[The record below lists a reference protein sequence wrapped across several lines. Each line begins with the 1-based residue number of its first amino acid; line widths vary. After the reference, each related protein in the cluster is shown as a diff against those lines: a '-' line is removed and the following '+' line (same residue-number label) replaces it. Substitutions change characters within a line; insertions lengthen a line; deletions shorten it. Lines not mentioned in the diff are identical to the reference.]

1 MIDLHSHILPGLDD
15 GAIDLAVSL
24 EMARMQV
31 AQGVTVMA
39 CTPHILPGVYHNHGN
54 GIRQSVTA
62 LQQAL
67 DDAGIEL
74 SLVSGADNHI
84 VPDFLDGLREGRL
97 LSLGDTRYVLVE
109 PPHNLA
115 PARLDEFVFGI
126 QLAGY
131 VPVITHP
138 ERLRWIEDRYDL
150 MQRLAEAGIWMQVTS
165 GSLGGRFGRRA
176 KYWAERMTCE
186 GLVQILAS
194 DAHDTT
200 SRPPDLAS
208 GWRAAE
214 RLVGAAEAARMVCER
229 PQGMMCDR
237 PPAECGPVVVDR
249 CEGDRAHENGSR
261 AVHSRD
267 GAVPGWLRRFFGQ
280 DAGASAGRECSRSG
294 RYGRDNK

>member
-15 GAIDLAVSL
+15 GASDLAVSL

-54 GIRQSVTA
+54 DIRQAVTV

-84 VPDFLDGLREGRL
+84 VPDFVDGLREGRL
-97 LSLGDTRYVLVE
+97 LSLADTRYVLVE
-109 PPHNLA
+109 PPHNVA

-126 QLAGY
+126 LLAGY

-138 ERLRWIEDRYDL
+138 ERLRWIEERYDL
-150 MQRLAEAGIWMQVTS
+150 VQRLAEAGVWMQVTS

-186 GLVQILAS
+186 GRVQILAS

-208 GWRAAE
+208 GWRAVE
-214 RLVGAAEAARMVCER
+214 RLVGGAEAVRMVRER
-229 PQGMMCDR
+229 PRDMMCDR
-237 PPAECGPVVVDR
+237 PAAECAPVVVDR
-249 CEGDRAHENGSR
+249 GEGERGHEGDGSR
-261 AVHSRD
+261 AVHRRD
-267 GAVPGWLRRFFGQ
+267 GAVPGWLRRFFRQ
-280 DAGASAGRECSRSG
+280 DAGASGGGERSRSG
-294 RYGRDNK
+294 RGDE